1 MNIKTLCHHEYKR
14 ISIQSLLNPL
24 EGAVTSESLHS
35 HSHVNSGSK
44 ATPGPSHT
52 NTKNGG
58 AAQQDVQKRRGITR
72 KCPQCD
78 VIKTSPQWRE
88 GPNGEVTLCNACGL
102 FYRKVFL
109 VFGKSLAKRYF
120 DEIKGASVKRK
131 VPRSLYGVMRTH

>member
-1 MNIKTLCHHEYKR
+1 MNIKTLCHQEYKR

-24 EGAVTSESLHS
+24 EEAVTGESLHS
-35 HSHVNSGSK
+35 HVISGNK
-44 ATPGPSHT
+44 ATPGSSHT
-52 NTKNGG
+52 HTKNGP

-78 VIKTSPQWRE
+78 IVKTSTQWRE